1 METNKKQ
8 GKFVLESFVF
18 LFFQVQMEISFFI
31 LFIAN
36 LLIEGGVDM
45 MEVEQSAEE
54 IPLQI
59 AVIGMGYVG
68 LSFATMLSRVYP
80 VRVLDID
87 VQKVDSINQR
97 QSPIEDRGIE
107 EYFASKELN
116 LFASLD
122 PSQVLPN
129 TDLVVIAT
137 PTNYDSEQNR
147 FDTQSVESSI
157 EAVLAVSPQAVI
169 MIRSTVPVGF
179 TETMEKRYPAAHLVF
194 SPEFLRETKAL
205 EDNLHP
211 SRIILGYN
219 QSDTYIRQII
229 GRYLNM
235 VRSLIDKSNTPVVHM
250 SASEAEAVKLFSNT
264 YLAMRISFFNEL
276 DTYADRHGLDS
287 RSIIEGVG
295 LDPRIGLFYNNPSFG
310 YGGYCLPKDTKQLL
324 AHFEEIP
331 QNMMTAIVDAN
342 QTRMDYIACRAKEL
356 LKETGQSGPIGI
368 YRLTMK
374 SQSDNFRESSIQG
387 IIQRLQADGVPM
399 VLYEPLLE
407 EEVWQGI
414 PVIKG
419 FEVFCQKSALILA
432 NRYVS
437 DLDIVREK
445 VYTKDLF
452 ERD

>member
-1 METNKKQ
+1 MVEVQKQ
-8 GKFVLESFVF
+8 G
-18 LFFQVQMEISFFI
+18 
-31 LFIAN
+31 
-36 LLIEGGVDM
+36 
-45 MEVEQSAEE
+45 EE

-68 LSFATMLSRVYP
+68 LSFATMMSQNYS

-87 VQKVDSINQR
+87 ARKVEAVNKR

-107 EYFASKELN
+107 EYFASKKLDMT
-116 LFASLD
+116 ASTKAD
-122 PSQVLPN
+122 DVLGQ

-137 PTNYDSEQNR
+137 PTNYDSERNS
-147 FDTQSVESSI
+147 FDTRSVESSI
-157 EAVLAVSPQAVI
+157 KTVLEYSPNAVI
-169 MIRSTVPVGF
+169 MIRSTIPVGF
-179 TETMEKRYPAAHLVF
+179 TEAMQKRYPDAHIVF

-205 EDNLHP
+205 EDNINP
-211 SRIILGYN
+211 SRIILGYD
-219 QSDTYIRQII
+219 QSDAFVQKILEK
-229 GRYLNM
+229 YLTM
-235 VRSLIDKSNTPVVHM
+235 VQGLIDKPDTPVVHM
-250 SASEAEAVKLFSNT
+250 SSSEAEAVKLFSNT
-264 YLAMRISFFNEL
+264 YLAMRIAFFNEL
-276 DTYADRHGLDS
+276 DTYADRRGLDT

-295 LDPRIGLFYNNPSFG
+295 LDSRIGLFYNNPSFG

-342 QTRMDYIACRAKEL
+342 QTRMDYISCRAKEL
-356 LKETGQSGPIGI
+356 LKETDQSGPIGI

-399 VLYEPLLE
+399 VLFEPLLE
-407 EEVWQGI
+407 DEVWQGI
-414 PVIKG
+414 PVIKN

-437 DLDIVREK
+437 DLDFVHEK

>member
-1 METNKKQ
+1 
-8 GKFVLESFVF
+8 
-18 LFFQVQMEISFFI
+18 
-31 LFIAN
+31 
-36 LLIEGGVDM
+36 M
-45 MEVEQSAEE
+45 MEVQKQGEE

-68 LSFATMLSRVYP
+68 LSFATMMSQQYP

-87 VQKVDSINQR
+87 VQKVKAVNER

-107 EYFASKELN
+107 KFFASKKLN
-116 LFASLD
+116 LLASTEAD
-122 PSQVLPN
+122 YVLGQ

-137 PTNYDSEQNR
+137 PTNYDSERNS
-147 FDTQSVESSI
+147 FDTRSVESSI
-157 EAVLAVSPQAVI
+157 ETVLEYSPDAVI
-169 MIRSTVPVGF
+169 LIRSTVPVGF
-179 TETMEKRYPAAHLVF
+179 TETMQKRYPAAHLVF

-205 EDNLHP
+205 EDNLNP
-211 SRIILGYN
+211 SRIILGYH
-219 QSDTYIRQII
+219 QSDTYIRQVI

-235 VRSLIDKSNTPVVHM
+235 VQSLLEKSDTPVIHM

-264 YLAMRISFFNEL
+264 YLAMRIAFFNEL
-276 DTYADRHGLDS
+276 DTYADRRGLDS

-295 LDPRIGLFYNNPSFG
+295 LDSRIGLFYNNPSFG

-356 LKETGQSGPIGI
+356 LKETDQSGPIGI

-399 VLYEPLLE
+399 VLFEPLLE

-414 PVIKG
+414 PVIKD

-437 DLDIVREK
+437 DLDVVREK

>member
-1 METNKKQ
+1 MVEVQKQ
-8 GKFVLESFVF
+8 G
-18 LFFQVQMEISFFI
+18 
-31 LFIAN
+31 
-36 LLIEGGVDM
+36 
-45 MEVEQSAEE
+45 EE

-68 LSFATMLSRVYP
+68 LSFATMMSQNYS

-87 VQKVDSINQR
+87 ARKVEAVNKR

-107 EYFASKELN
+107 EYFASKKLDMT
-116 LFASLD
+116 ASTKAD
-122 PSQVLPN
+122 DVLGQ

-137 PTNYDSEQNR
+137 PTNYDSERNS
-147 FDTQSVESSI
+147 FDTRSVESSI
-157 EAVLAVSPQAVI
+157 KTVLEYSPNAVI
-169 MIRSTVPVGF
+169 MIRSTIPVGF
-179 TETMEKRYPAAHLVF
+179 TEAMQKRYPDAHIVF

-205 EDNLHP
+205 EDNINP
-211 SRIILGYN
+211 SRIILGYD
-219 QSDTYIRQII
+219 QSDAFVQKILEK
-229 GRYLNM
+229 YLTM
-235 VRSLIDKSNTPVVHM
+235 VQGLIDKPDAPVVHM
-250 SASEAEAVKLFSNT
+250 SSSEAEAVKLFSNT
-264 YLAMRISFFNEL
+264 YLAMRIAFFNEL
-276 DTYADRHGLDS
+276 DTYADRRGLDT

-295 LDPRIGLFYNNPSFG
+295 LDSRIGLFYNNPSFG

-342 QTRMDYIACRAKEL
+342 QTRMDYISCRAKEL
-356 LKETGQSGPIGI
+356 LKETDQSGPIGI

-399 VLYEPLLE
+399 VLFEPLLE
-407 EEVWQGI
+407 DEVWQGI
-414 PVIKG
+414 PVIKN

-437 DLDIVREK
+437 DLDFVHEK